1 VGTGH
6 PCIGCTEKGIG
17 FEKPIHALAEL
28 KFVTSPAFYPR
39 IVEEQGKGVGVA
51 SVAVLAGG
59 VGVAVAP
66 RLPWPRIWATDTNRK
81 TCQMTIRKT
90 NQKTAGLRGMTSCF
104 NRPQRSI
111 ATGFKDKP
119 MGLTRRNFLRER
131 RQPVRPAR

>member
-1 VGTGH
+1 MGTGH

-59 VGVAVAP
+59 VGVAVGA
-66 RLPWPRIWATDTNRK
+66 
-81 TCQMTIRKT
+81 
-90 NQKTAGLRGMTSCF
+90 
-104 NRPQRSI
+104 SI
-111 ATGFKDKP
+111 AMAKNLGNGHKSENLPNDNSEDESEDP
-119 MGLTRRNFLRER
+119 PDCEE
-131 RQPVRPAR
+131 